1 MAAGSVHTPIR
12 PLISATGF
20 NPIAYACANSE
31 RDSRFPV
38 GGILQLVALL
48 RLLVLIMTER
58 GDRCTVEEAM
68 CILMYRLNYHR
79 RLHNMERKL
88 RVVGSIVSD
97 IEGKLYFHKRLIRER
112 IQSYCS
118 AIQHELLL
126 LKCLLFQMG

>member
-1 MAAGSVHTPIR
+1 MLSLSGGLRLAQTESLELLTLLVPYGGGTWLELMAAGSVHTPIR

-88 RVVGSIVSD
+88 RW
-97 IEGKLYFHKRLIRER
+97 E
-112 IQSYCS
+112 
-118 AIQHELLL
+118 A
-126 LKCLLFQMG
+126 